1 MSNFWGALH
10 SAEDAKNNQNSEM
23 KEQKIVYEV
32 MTKDIVFRKPKNDF
46 EWKGK
51 YSGTGKAMTRKKYT
65 QQINAG
71 KTAEEL
77 VEKFLKDTAEE
88 KGRSDILRRS
98 GTSYNIIG
106 DDSAHYDISYKKDGK
121 IFYVEVK
128 SCSNGSFHI
137 SAAEYAF
144 AEKNKENYCLALVC
158 DGKIKIVENVVEK
171 INQSRIPTDWLIN
184 FEFK

>member
-1 MSNFWGALH
+1 
-10 SAEDAKNNQNSEM
+10 M

-46 EWKGK
+46 EWKVK